1 MLLQHSTMSH
11 HDETLQPPNKFKN
24 PEKLDEDEDEE
35 DEDVD
40 TRFLDVCVDGDV
52 EDLVQ
57 LLEEMA
63 RAGETLGPDIINCV
77 DNSGRVS
84 RSKVSI

>member
-1 MLLQHSTMSH
+1 M
-11 HDETLQPPNKFKN
+11 
-24 PEKLDEDEDEE
+24 EDEE
-35 DEDVD
+35 EEDS
-40 TRFLDVCVDGDV
+40 RFLEVCVDGDV

-63 RAGETLGPDIINCV
+63 RVGETLTPEILNFA

-84 RSKVSI
+84 ANLRN

>member
-1 MLLQHSTMSH
+1 MNSS
-11 HDETLQPPNKFKN
+11 PR
-24 PEKLDEDEDEE
+24 DEE
-35 DEDVD
+35 GSPDNISPGSSPGEPAGD

-63 RAGETLGPDIINCV
+63 RAGETLSPDILNCV
-77 DNSGRVS
+77 DPSGRV
-84 RSKVSI
+84 RN